1 MEKLE
6 DKVTAA
12 ELALGLEEDQEF
24 GARPLFLIHTF
35 AQGYVDLA
43 DEYKK
48 QKRGLDFVRERCE
61 ALIAQADRH
70 KDDTYTDSDTRVE
83 LAKIAQL
90 GSAAEA
96 LLSDLGYALR
106 GEHIPYT
113 MKEDK

>member
-6 DKVTAA
+6 AKVVAA

-24 GARPLFLIHTF
+24 SQRPLFLIHTF

-43 DEYKK
+43 GEYRK
-48 QKRGLDFVRERCE
+48 QQRGLDFVRERCE

-70 KDDTYTDSDTRVE
+70 KDDIYTDSETRVE

-90 GSAAEA
+90 GSAARV
-96 LLSDLGYALR
+96 LLDDMYYEMR
-106 GEHIPYT
+106 RT
-113 MKEDK
+113 Q